1 MSGDANDDADV
12 GIGALDEIGIAA
24 LHDTESAGS
33 VLRGRPTRVHE
44 GERLRRWRMVLGAGD
59 PEHPDGT
66 GIDLQGD
73 DRQMDA
79 CLSALYDASPSSG
92 QRGRSS
98 KRSGG
103 LGASAPGIARWL
115 GDIRTYFPSGVVQVM
130 QRDAIERLNLQRML
144 LEPEMLAAI
153 EPDVHLVATL
163 LALQHLLPDTTR
175 ATARLV
181 VGRVVDALQDRL
193 AEPTLQAVRGALARA
208 TRVARPRHSDIDWDR
223 TVRANLAHY
232 QPDLRT
238 VVPHRLVGY
247 SRRSS
252 ALRRDV
258 IIAIDQSASMSD
270 SVVYASVFGAA
281 LASMRSLQTHLVAFD
296 TSVADL
302 TEHIHDPV
310 DVLFGIQ
317 LGGGTDINRAMA
329 YCQTLVARPDDTV
342 LILISDLYEGTSGGD
357 FVARIA
363 AMARRGV
370 TCVALL
376 ALSDDG
382 APSYDHGA
390 ASALAALGVP
400 AFACTP
406 SAFPDLIAAAI
417 NRRDLTEWAGQHG
430 LVTR

>member
-1 MSGDANDDADV
+1 VND
-12 GIGALDEIGIAA
+12 A
-24 LHDTESAGS
+24 LHETGA
-33 VLRGRPTRVHE
+33 RVHE
-44 GERLRRWRMVLGAGD
+44 GERLRRWRLVLGAGD
-59 PEHPDGT
+59 DEQPDGT
-66 GIDLQGD
+66 GVDLAGD

-79 CLSALYDASPSSG
+79 CLSALYDAPPATG
-92 QRGRSS
+92 RRGRST

-103 LGASAPGIARWL
+103 LGASAPNIARWL
-115 GDIRTYFPSGVVQVM
+115 GDIRTYFPTGVVQVM
-130 QRDAIERLNLQRML
+130 QRDAIDRLNLQRML
-144 LEPEMLAAI
+144 LEPEMLAAV
-153 EPDVHLVATL
+153 EPDIHLVTTL
-163 LALQHLLPDTTR
+163 LSLQHLLPDTTR

-181 VGRVVDALQDRL
+181 VGKVVNALQERL

-208 TRVARPRHSDIDWDR
+208 SRVRRPRHSDIDWDR

-238 VVPHRLVGY
+238 VVPHRLIGY
-247 SRRSS
+247 SRRAT

-296 TSVADL
+296 TSIADL
-302 TEHIHDPV
+302 TEHMHDPV

-317 LGGGTDINRAMA
+317 LGGGTDINQAMA
-329 YCQTLVARPDDTV
+329 YCESLVSRPNDTV
-342 LILISDLYEGTSGGD
+342 LIVISDLYEGTSGGD
-357 FVARIA
+357 FVGRIA

-382 APSYDHGA
+382 APSFDRAA
-390 ASALAALGVP
+390 ASALAELGVP

-417 NRRDLTEWAGQHG
+417 NRRDLRDWAGQQG

>member
-1 MSGDANDDADV
+1 MSDDLQAAEV
-12 GIGALDEIGIAA
+12 SEVSEGAAS
-24 LHDTESAGS
+24 LHEPLS
-33 VLRGRPTRVHE
+33 RVHE

-59 PEHPDGT
+59 DENPDGT
-66 GIDLQGD
+66 GIDLEGD

-79 CLSALYDASPSSG
+79 CLSALYDAPPTPG
-92 QRGRSS
+92 RRGRST

-103 LGASAPGIARWL
+103 LGASAPNIARWL
-115 GDIRTYFPSGVVQVM
+115 GDIRTYFPTGVVQVM
-130 QRDAIERLNLQRML
+130 QRDAIDRLDLRRML

-163 LALQHLLPDTTR
+163 LSLQHLLPETTR

-181 VGRVVDALQDRL
+181 VGRVVAALQERL
-193 AEPTLQAVRGALARA
+193 AVPTLQAVRGALARSN
-208 TRVARPRHSDIDWDR
+208 RVRRPRHSDIDWDR

-232 QPDLRT
+232 QPDLKT
-238 VVPHRLVGY
+238 VVPHRLVGF
-247 SRRSS
+247 SRRAS
-252 ALRRDV
+252 AMRRDV

-296 TSVADL
+296 TAIADL
-302 TEHIHDPV
+302 TEQIHDPV

-329 YCQTLVARPDDTV
+329 YCQSLVTRPADTV
-342 LILISDLYEGTSGGD
+342 LILISDLHEGTSGGD

-370 TCVALL
+370 TCVVLL

-382 APSYDHGA
+382 APSFDHSA
-390 ASALAALGVP
+390 AAALAELGVP

-406 SAFPDLIAAAI
+406 TAFPDLLAAAI
-417 NRRDLTEWAGQHG
+417 NRRDLRDWAGQQG